1 MSETLLSV
9 GHGPF
14 GALSL
19 STLPWMPQL
28 AGAHW
33 VNAPGAETIHW
44 PRSYQLIGWDGPHEE
59 HEALD
64 LREVA
69 SGRVKTGVFAHVDAA
84 VGVYR
89 ATGARTLK
97 RAALSPSAG
106 VISRVRVADG
116 GVIGM
121 DTGSEPMPLTGLWA
135 RLMEGGRSDWLLGA
149 AAAARQ
155 SGHPYRD
162 RNTPG
167 METGEYVAVKRKN
180 GLSPVWLMIDTR
192 A

>member
-1 MSETLLSV
+1 MSEALLSV

-14 GALSL
+14 GARSL
-19 STLPWMPQL
+19 STLPWMSQL

-59 HEALD
+59 HKALD

-116 GVIGM
+116 GVIAM
-121 DTGSEPMPLTGLWA
+121 DTGSGPMPLTGLWA
-135 RLMEGGRSDWLLGA
+135 RTRTRGRILRRRGPGC
-149 AAAARQ
+149 
-155 SGHPYRD
+155 GHPD
-162 RNTPG
+162 PG
-167 METGEYVAVKRKN
+167 HPKR
-180 GLSPVWLMIDTR
+180 SCR
-192 A
+192 SF